1 MTQRLDIPIKNS
13 LEEFSRLVEG
23 VAQFL
28 ADNEVSPKV
37 DFTANLVIEE
47 AVLNVIHYAY
57 PTQGEND
64 IGFTMEIQDRLL
76 TITLCDWGKPYDP
89 LARPEP
95 DINAP
100 LEDRQVGG
108 LGVHLIKKTC
118 KLVKYVYEDQQN
130 KLVMV
135 IDLDMK

>member
-13 LEEFSRLVEG
+13 LDEFSRLVEG

-28 ADNEVSPKV
+28 AENEVSPKV

-57 PTQGEND
+57 ESQGEDD
-64 IGFTMEIQDRLL
+64 IGFTLQIEGRDL
-76 TITLCDWGKPYDP
+76 TITLTDSGRPYDP
-89 LARPEP
+89 LSRPDP
-95 DINAP
+95 DVNAP

-118 KLVKYVYEDQQN
+118 KSVSYVYENQQN

>member
-1 MTQRLDIPIKNS
+1 MTQRLDIPIKNT
-13 LEEFSRLVEG
+13 LDEFSRLVEG

-28 ADNEVSPKV
+28 AENEVSPKV

-57 PTQGEND
+57 PTQGDDD
-64 IGFTMEIQDRLL
+64 IGFTMEIDGREL
-76 TITLCDWGKPYDP
+76 TITLSDAGRPYDP

-95 DINAP
+95 DVNAP

-118 KLVKYVYEDQQN
+118 KRVNYVYEKNQN
-130 KLVMV
+130 KLTMV